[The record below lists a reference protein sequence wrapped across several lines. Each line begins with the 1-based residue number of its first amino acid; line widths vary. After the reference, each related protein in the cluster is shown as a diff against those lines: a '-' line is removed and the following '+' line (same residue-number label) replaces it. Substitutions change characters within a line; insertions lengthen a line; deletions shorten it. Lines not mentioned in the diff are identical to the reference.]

1 MSFEQRLK
9 ELGLTLPE
17 VTAPVAAYIQA
28 VQVDKLVYTSGQ
40 IPFVKGQ
47 LIYKGVVGKDL
58 TLEEGYDAARV
69 CVLNAL
75 AAVKSLAGSID
86 NIERIIRLTGY
97 VNSAAGFTDQ
107 PKVMNGASEILL
119 QIFGEEGRHARSAIG
134 VNTLP
139 LGAAV
144 EVELIVKLK

>member
-1 MSFEQRLK
+1 MNFEHRLK
-9 ELGLTLPE
+9 ELGIVLPE
-17 VTAPVAAYIQA
+17 VAAPVAAYIQA

-97 VNSAAGFTDQ
+97 VNSVDGFTDQ

-144 EVELIVKLK
+144 EVELIVRLK

>member
-1 MSFEQRLK
+1 MSFEHRLK
-9 ELGLTLPE
+9 ELGVVLPE
-17 VTAPVAAYIQA
+17 VAAPVAAYIQA

-58 TLEEGYDAARV
+58 TLEEGYEAARV

-97 VNSAAGFTDQ
+97 VNSVDGFTDQ

>member
-1 MSFEQRLK
+1 MSFEHRLK
-9 ELGLTLPE
+9 ELGIVLPE
-17 VTAPVAAYIQA
+17 VAAPVAAYIQA

-58 TLEEGYDAARV
+58 TLEEGYEAARV

-75 AAVKSLAGSID
+75 ASVKSLAGSID

-97 VNSAAGFTDQ
+97 VNSVDGFTDQ

>member
-1 MSFEQRLK
+1 MSFEHRLK
-9 ELGLTLPE
+9 ELGVVLPE
-17 VTAPVAAYIQA
+17 VSAPVAAYIQA
-28 VQVDKLVYTSGQ
+28 VQVDKLVYTAGQ

-97 VNSAAGFTDQ
+97 VNSADGFTDQ
-107 PKVMNGASEILL
+107 PKVMNGASELLL
-119 QIFGEEGRHARSAIG
+119 QIFGEAGRHARSAIG

>member
-1 MSFEQRLK
+1 MSFEHRLK
-9 ELGLTLPE
+9 ELGVVLPE
-17 VTAPVAAYIQA
+17 VAAPVAAYIQA

-58 TLEEGYDAARV
+58 TLEEGYEAARV

-97 VNSAAGFTDQ
+97 VNSVDGFTDQ
-107 PKVMNGASEILL
+107 PKVMNGASELLL
-119 QIFGEEGRHARSAIG
+119 QVFGEDGRHARSAIG

>member
-1 MSFEQRLK
+1 MSFEHRLK
-9 ELGLTLPE
+9 ELGVVLPE
-17 VTAPVAAYIQA
+17 VAAPVAAYIQA

-58 TLEEGYDAARV
+58 TLEEGYEAARV

-75 AAVKSLAGSID
+75 ASVKSLAGSID

-97 VNSAAGFTDQ
+97 VNSVDGFTDQ

>member
-1 MSFEQRLK
+1 MSFEHRLK
-9 ELGLTLPE
+9 ELGIVLPE
-17 VTAPVAAYIQA
+17 VAAPVAAYIQA

-58 TLEEGYDAARV
+58 TLEEGYEAARV

-97 VNSAAGFTDQ
+97 VNSVDGFTDQ

-144 EVELIVKLK
+144 EVELIVRLK

>member
-1 MSFEQRLK
+1 MSFEHRLK
-9 ELGLTLPE
+9 ELGVVLPE
-17 VTAPVAAYIQA
+17 VAAPVAAYIQA

-107 PKVMNGASEILL
+107 PKVMNGASELLL

>member
-1 MSFEQRLK
+1 MSFEHRLK
-9 ELGLTLPE
+9 ELGIVLPE
-17 VTAPVAAYIQA
+17 VAAPVAAYIQA

-58 TLEEGYDAARV
+58 TLEEGYEAARV

-97 VNSAAGFTDQ
+97 VNSVDGFTDQ

>member
-17 VTAPVAAYIQA
+17 VSAPVAAYIQA
-28 VQVDKLVYTSGQ
+28 VQLDKLVYTSGQ

-97 VNSAAGFTDQ
+97 VNSTDGFTDQ
-107 PKVMNGASEILL
+107 PKVMNGASELLL

>member
-1 MSFEQRLK
+1 MSFEQRLR
-9 ELGLTLPE
+9 ELGVTLPE
-17 VTAPVAAYIQA
+17 VAAPVASYIQA

-58 TLEEGYDAARV
+58 TLEEGYEAARV

-97 VNSAAGFTDQ
+97 VNSVDGFTDQ
-107 PKVMNGASEILL
+107 PKVMNGASELLL
-119 QIFGEEGRHARSAIG
+119 QVFGEDGRHARSAIG